1 MHFKYFAKKNPCRG
15 KWGYWW
21 SRYENIGQYALSASR
36 KFIQLSL
43 SSSYKTKALYISLL
57 TCSFTME
64 MPKNPDSLPLELA
77 IDNWGE
83 AIIEFYNK
91 MELPA
96 AQHQELGMPGSFVGG
111 FSGVHLLYD
120 LYPSEAKLVQGMEME
135 LMSIFPRGGGYLVA
149 NQSLRNP
156 EFYSRIISPLAK
168 PSPERVLKQLE
179 RPFVFPSRE
188 KALFPVAIPKGVKLK
203 ALTDAV
209 MDYLLKIRSG
219 GISIYEEEIPS
230 FHKLANPAWYKN
242 INSWVRRRYIK
253 S

>member
-1 MHFKYFAKKNPCRG
+1 MHFPLPVNLSNCRLAVVI
-15 KWGYWW
+15 K
-21 SRYENIGQYALSASR
+21 R
-36 KFIQLSL
+36 K
-43 SSSYKTKALYISLL
+43 LYMFLL

-91 MELPA
+91 RELPA
-96 AQHQELGMPGSFVGG
+96 AQHQELGMPGSFVGS
-111 FSGVHLLYD
+111 FSGVRLLYD
-120 LYPSEAKLVQGMEME
+120 LYPSEAKLVQGIEME

-156 EFYSRIISPLAK
+156 EFYSRIISPSAK
-168 PSPERVLKQLE
+168 PSPEQVLKLLE
-179 RPFVFPSRE
+179 RPFMFPSGE
-188 KALFPVAIPKGVKLK
+188 KTIFPVAIPKGVKLK

-209 MDYLLKIRSG
+209 GEYLLLIRSG

-230 FHKLANPAWYKN
+230 FHELANPAWYEN
-242 INSWVRRRYIK
+242 INSWGKRKYIK
-253 S
+253 SGHLSI